1 MIPWFRLLNVKHAC
15 LKHIRMILTRQ
26 ARDKRQQENSK
37 RLMAIFNDNTMQQQR
52 ARSARRKIL
61 AMPAMSRSSVVTGA
75 AIYLGRLLSTTE
87 RTSWVRIYIYIH
99 IYPSPCISNCRVV
112 APFSCSARSF
122 ESRSKKR
129 LSVCWPAE
137 NYWLAA
143 VAINR
148 SDQIQIR
155 KCQL

>member
-15 LKHIRMILTRQ
+15 VTYSNDLTRQ
-26 ARDKRQQENSK
+26 AREKRQQGNSK

-87 RTSWVRIYIYIH
+87 RTSWVRIYIYIY
-99 IYPSPCISNCRVV
+99 IYSEPSIAHRVRGDSNCRVV

-129 LSVCWPAE
+129 LSVALSL
-137 NYWLAA
+137 LA
-143 VAINR
+143 
-148 SDQIQIR
+148 
-155 KCQL
+155 C